1 MLVILNFIVFDFEVV
16 LVILKFIVFDF
27 EEINGFV
34 FGYLNYRLY

>member
-16 LVILKFIVFDF
+16 LVILKFIVFGF

>member
-16 LVILKFIVFDF
+16 LVILKFIVFGF

-34 FGYLNYRLY
+34 FGYLIYRLY